1 LIEMYEVSKNS
12 KNIKNYDLFLLYN
25 ETGDNEI
32 RNQIFDKYKY
42 MAEIISKKY
51 INRGIEYDDIYQI
64 ACMGL
69 IFAIERFDISKGFE
83 FTSFATPTILGEI
96 KKYFRDKGWAIKVPR
111 KIQEISRKVNEY
123 SHILSNQLHRP
134 PTIKEIA
141 EYANSTEEEIL
152 EAFEAGKMFNSQS
165 LDEKF
170 DMSGD
175 DNDLS
180 LLDIVGD
187 EDKYYAR
194 IENEDFI
201 NKSMDKLNDLEK
213 NIIIQRFFENKT
225 QSDIAKELNI
235 SQMTVSRI
243 EKRSLEKLR
252 IEFYK

>member
-1 LIEMYEVSKNS
+1 SKS
-12 KNIKNYDLFLLYN
+12 IKNQDLFFMYN
-25 ETGDNEI
+25 ETRDLEV

-42 MAEIISKKY
+42 MAEIISRKY
-51 INRGIEYDDIYQI
+51 INRGIEHDDIYQI

-69 IFAIERFDISKGFE
+69 IYAIERFDISRGFE

-111 KIQEISRKVNEY
+111 KIQEVSKKVNDY
-123 SHILSNQLHRP
+123 NNLLASQLNRA

-141 EYANSTEEEIL
+141 EYVHSTEEEVL

-170 DMSGD
+170 DMN
-175 DNDLS
+175 NDESDIS
-180 LLDIVGD
+180 LMDVVGSD
-187 EDKYYAR
+187 DKYFIK
-194 IENEDFI
+194 IENDDFI
-201 NKSMDKLNDLEK
+201 KKSMDKLNELERK
-213 NIIIQRFFENKT
+213 IIIKRFYSNKT

-243 EKRSLEKLR
+243 EKKSLEKLR
-252 IEFYK
+252 IEFNK

>member
-1 LIEMYEVSKNS
+1 MSEVSKYTKS
-12 KNIKNYDLFLLYN
+12 IKNQDLFLLYS
-25 ETGDNEI
+25 EKRDIEI

-42 MAEIISKKY
+42 MAEIISRKY
-51 INRGIEYDDIYQI
+51 SNRGIEYDDIYQI

-123 SHILSNQLHRP
+123 SNILSNQLHRA

-141 EYANSTEEEIL
+141 EYANSTEEEVL

-170 DMSGD
+170 DMNSD
-175 DNDLS
+175 DSDLS
-180 LLDIVGD
+180 LMDVVGA
-187 EDKYYAR
+187 EDQYFTR
-194 IENEDFI
+194 IENKDFI

-213 NIIIQRFFENKT
+213 DIIMKRFYHNKT
-225 QSDIAKELNI
+225 QSDIAKDLNI

-243 EKRSLEKLR
+243 EKKSLEKLR
-252 IEFYK
+252 IEYYK

>member
-1 LIEMYEVSKNS
+1 MDEVVKDT

-25 ETGDNEI
+25 ENRDIEI
-32 RNQIFDKYKY
+32 RNQIFEKYKY
-42 MAEIISKKY
+42 MAEIISRKY
-51 INRGIEYDDIYQI
+51 SNRGIEHDDIYQI

-69 IFAIERFDISKGFE
+69 IYAIERFDITKGFE

-96 KKYFRDKGWAIKVPR
+96 KKYFRDKGWAVKVPR

-123 SHILSNQLHRP
+123 NNILAVQLHRA

-141 EYANSTEEEIL
+141 EYVNSTEEEVL

-170 DMSGD
+170 DLSKD
-175 DNDLS
+175 ENDIS
-180 LLDIVGD
+180 LMDVVGA
-187 EDKYYAR
+187 EDKYYNQ
-194 IENEDFI
+194 IENKDFI
-201 NKSMDKLNDLEK
+201 NKSMSKLNDLEK
-213 NIIIQRFFENKT
+213 DIIIKRFYENKT
-225 QSDIAKELNI
+225 QSDIAKELDI

-252 IEFYK
+252 IEYFK

>member
-1 LIEMYEVSKNS
+1 MYEVSKNS

-25 ETGDNEI
+25 ENRDIEI

-42 MAEIISKKY
+42 MAEIISRKY
-51 INRGIEYDDIYQI
+51 SNRGIEYDDIYQI

-123 SHILSNQLHRP
+123 SNILSNQLHRA

-141 EYANSTEEEIL
+141 EYANSTEEEVL

-170 DMSGD
+170 DMNSD
-175 DNDLS
+175 DSDLS
-180 LLDIVGD
+180 LMDVVGA
-187 EDKYYAR
+187 EDKYYTQ
-194 IENEDFI
+194 IENKDFI

-213 NIIIQRFFENKT
+213 NIIFKRFYHNKT
-225 QSDIAKELNI
+225 QSEIAKELNI

-243 EKRSLEKLR
+243 EKKSLEKLR
-252 IEFYK
+252 VEFYK

>member
-1 LIEMYEVSKNS
+1 MNGANQNP
-12 KNIKNYDLFLLYN
+12 KNIKNQDLFFLYN
-25 ETGDNEI
+25 ETRDIEV

-42 MAEIISKKY
+42 MAEIISRKY
-51 INRGIEYDDIYQI
+51 SNRGIEHDDIYQI

-69 IFAIERFDISKGFE
+69 IYAIERFDISKGFE

-111 KIQEISRKVNEY
+111 KIQEVSKKVNDY
-123 SHILSNQLHRP
+123 NNLIASQFNRA

-141 EYANSTEEEIL
+141 EYIHITEEEVL

-170 DMSGD
+170 DTNNDESDISLMDVVGSD
-175 DNDLS
+175 DTYF
-180 LLDIVGD
+180 I
-187 EDKYYAR
+187 K
-194 IENEDFI
+194 IENEEFI
-201 NKSMDKLNDLEK
+201 KKSMDKLNELERK
-213 NIIIQRFFENKT
+213 IIIKRFYSNKT

-243 EKRSLEKLR
+243 EKKSLEKLR
-252 IEFYK
+252 VEFNK

>member
-1 LIEMYEVSKNS
+1 MSEVSKYS
-12 KNIKNYDLFLLYN
+12 KSIKNQDLFLLYS
-25 ETGDNEI
+25 EKRDIEI

-42 MAEIISKKY
+42 MAEIISRKY
-51 INRGIEYDDIYQI
+51 SNRGIEYDDIYQI

-123 SHILSNQLHRP
+123 SNILSNQLHRA

-141 EYANSTEEEIL
+141 EYANSTEEEVL

-170 DMSGD
+170 DMNSD
-175 DNDLS
+175 DSDLS
-180 LLDIVGD
+180 LMDVVGA
-187 EDKYYAR
+187 EDQYFTR
-194 IENEDFI
+194 IENKDFI

-213 NIIIQRFFENKT
+213 DIIMKRFYHNKT
-225 QSDIAKELNI
+225 QSDIAKDLNI

-243 EKRSLEKLR
+243 EKKSLEKLR
-252 IEFYK
+252 IEYYK

>member
-1 LIEMYEVSKNS
+1 MSEVIRNS
-12 KNIKNYDLFLLYN
+12 KTIKNQDLFLQYKLSK
-25 ETGDNEI
+25 DIEI

-42 MAEIISKKY
+42 MAEIISRKY
-51 INRGIEYDDIYQI
+51 INKGIEHEDIFQI

-69 IFAIERFDISKGFE
+69 IYAIDRFDITKGFE

-111 KIQEISRKVNEY
+111 KIQEISKKVNDVNN
-123 SHILSNQLHRP
+123 ILNIQLNRA

-141 EYANSTEEEIL
+141 QYINATEEEVL

-170 DMSGD
+170 DSSGD
-175 DNDLS
+175 DSDMS
-180 LLDIVGD
+180 LMDVVGQD
-187 EDKYYAR
+187 DAHFIK

-201 NKSMDKLNDLEK
+201 QKSMDKLNELERK
-213 NIIIQRFFENKT
+213 IIIKRFYSNKT
-225 QSDIAKELNI
+225 QSEIAKELNI

-243 EKRSLEKLR
+243 EKKSLEKLR
-252 IEFYK
+252 IEFNK

>member
-1 LIEMYEVSKNS
+1 MNETSQNS
-12 KNIKNYDLFLLYN
+12 KSIKNQDLFILYT
-25 ETGDNEI
+25 ESRDIEV

-42 MAEIISKKY
+42 MAEIISRKY
-51 INRGIEYDDIYQI
+51 SNKGIEHDDIFQI

-69 IFAIERFDISKGFE
+69 IYAIERFDISKGFE

-111 KIQEISRKVNEY
+111 KIQEVSKKVNEY
-123 SHILSNQLHRP
+123 NNLLASQLNRA

-141 EYANSTEEEIL
+141 EYISSTEEEVL

-170 DMSGD
+170 DTSSD
-175 DNDLS
+175 DNDIS
-180 LLDIVGD
+180 LMDVVGID
-187 EDKYYAR
+187 DKYFIK

-201 NKSMDKLNDLEK
+201 KKSMEKLNDLERK
-213 NIIIQRFFENKT
+213 IIIKRFYSSKT
-225 QSDIAKELNI
+225 QSEIARELNI

-243 EKRSLEKLR
+243 EKKSLEKLR
-252 IEFYK
+252 IEFNK

>member
-1 LIEMYEVSKNS
+1 MNETSQNP
-12 KNIKNYDLFLLYN
+12 KNIKNQDLFFLYGKTRDI
-25 ETGDNEI
+25 EV

-42 MAEIISKKY
+42 MAEIISRKY
-51 INRGIEYDDIYQI
+51 SNRGIEHDDIYQI

-69 IFAIERFDISKGFE
+69 IYAIERFDISKGFE

-111 KIQEISRKVNEY
+111 KIQEISKKVNDY
-123 SHILSNQLHRP
+123 NNFLASQLNRA

-141 EYANSTEEEIL
+141 EYAHSTEEEVL

-170 DMSGD
+170 DMS
-175 DNDLS
+175 NDESDIS
-180 LLDIVGD
+180 LMDVVGSD
-187 EDKYYAR
+187 DKYYIK

-201 NKSMDKLNDLEK
+201 KKSMDKLNELERK
-213 NIIIQRFFENKT
+213 IILRRFYSNKT

-243 EKRSLEKLR
+243 EKKSLEKLR
-252 IEFYK
+252 IEFNK

>member
-1 LIEMYEVSKNS
+1 MYEESKNS

-25 ETGDNEI
+25 ENKDIEL

-42 MAEIISKKY
+42 MADIISRKY
-51 INRGIEYDDIYQI
+51 SNRGIEYDDIYQI

-69 IFAIERFDISKGFE
+69 IFAIERFDVSKGFE

-123 SHILSNQLHRP
+123 SSILSSLLHRA

-141 EYANSTEEEIL
+141 QYANSTEEEVL
-152 EAFEAGKMFNSQS
+152 EAFEAGKMFNYQS

-170 DMSGD
+170 DLNSD

-180 LLDIVGD
+180 LMDVVGD
-187 EDKYYAR
+187 EDKYYTK

-201 NKSMDKLNDLEK
+201 NKSMDKLNDLERD
-213 NIIIQRFFENKT
+213 IIIQRFYKNKT

-243 EKRSLEKLR
+243 EKKSLEKLR